1 MSPLLRFGLWLDV
14 KVLRLVTFGRS
25 LPGETIS
32 AAWSLKCDGKW
43 QGRLF
48 VPLID
53 GLFYFVQKD
62 HCMQAW
68 WWQRHLYKEEQ
79 Q

>member
-1 MSPLLRFGLWLDV
+1 MMSRTLRALLWLDV
-14 KVLRLVTFGRS
+14 QVLRLVTFGRS

-32 AAWSLKCDGKW
+32 AAAWSLKCDGKW

-53 GLFYFVQKD
+53 SLFYFVQKD
-62 HCMQAW
+62 HCAQAW
-68 WWQRHLYKEEQ
+68 QWQRHLYKKE
-79 Q
+79 